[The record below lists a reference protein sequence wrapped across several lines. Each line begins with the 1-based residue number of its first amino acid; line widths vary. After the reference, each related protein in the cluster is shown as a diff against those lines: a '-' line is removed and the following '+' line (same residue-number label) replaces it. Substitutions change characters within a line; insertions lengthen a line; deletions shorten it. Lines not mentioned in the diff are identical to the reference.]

1 MRFTRL
7 RLENWRNFGTVDV
20 PLQNR
25 VFIVG
30 PNASGKSNLL
40 DALRFLRQLVL
51 PGGGFQEAVNSRGTV
66 SKIRSLYARHP
77 YTDVVIEVQLED
89 WRYRLVFNQER
100 RQLPQLKQERI
111 WHSNELVLD
120 RPDEDD
126 RNDPARLTQTQLEQT
141 FANRDFREV
150 ADFFASIHYSH
161 IVPQLIRDTDRYLG
175 RETDPFGSD
184 FLEQIASTNINT
196 QRARLKYILQALQ
209 VAVPQLAELELTRDE
224 RGIPHL
230 RGKYTHWRPRGAWQQ
245 ETDFSDGTLRLMGLL
260 WAVQTGE
267 GPLLLEEPELSLHPG
282 VVRYIPQMM
291 LSIQRQRKT
300 AIRQVFISTHSRDL
314 LSDPGIGADEILLL
328 QPTSEGTD
336 IKVGTDIPEI
346 RYEIEAGLT
355 MADAVL
361 PRTEPPEAHQ
371 LSLL

>member
-7 RLENWRNFGTVDV
+7 RLENWRNFGAVDV

-40 DALRFLRQLVL
+40 DAMRFLRQLVL

-66 SKIRSLYARHP
+66 SKIRSLYARGEN
-77 YTDVVIEVQLED
+77 TDVAIDIQMD
-89 WRYRLVFNQER
+89 GWRYRLVFNQAR
-100 RQLPQLKQERI
+100 NQSPRLKKEQI
-111 WHSNELVLD
+111 WRDNNLILN
-120 RPDEDD
+120 RPDDDD

-150 ADFFASIHYSH
+150 ADFFESIHYSH
-161 IVPQLIRDTDRYLG
+161 IVPQLIRDTDRYTV
-175 RETDPFGSD
+175 RESDPFGSD
-184 FLEQIASTNINT
+184 FLEQIASTNANT
-196 QRARLKYILQALQ
+196 QRARLKHILQALQ
-209 VAVPQLAELELTRDE
+209 VAVPQLSELELFRDN

-230 RGKYTHWRPRGAWQQ
+230 RGKYTHWRPNGAWQH
-245 ETDFSDGTLRLMGLL
+245 ETEFSDGTLRLLGLL
-260 WAVQTGE
+260 WAVQDGD

-282 VVRYIPQMM
+282 VVRYIPQMI
-291 LSIQRQRKT
+291 LSIPRQRKT

-314 LSDPGIGADEILLL
+314 LSDPGIAADEILLL

-346 RYEIEAGLT
+346 MHEIEAGLT